1 MLLPRAPSSECA
13 QSSRTYCIQSLAE
26 HETAVVKAGDKTHS
40 RPQRKV
46 SEARQSWR
54 HELHL
59 LGYNADHTPTPSQQC
74 SDVTQDPPSLLASML
89 SWILVLSVSLKCHS
103 DTLTLFKSIE
113 VRLARL
119 AAGWAV
125 KDLTSKLPSARP
137 LWLHQLRSIRDDIK
151 WIVRFC

>member
-26 HETAVVKAGDKTHS
+26 HETAVVKAGDITHS
-40 RPQRKV
+40 RLQRTV

-54 HELHL
+54 HKLHL
-59 LGYNADHTPTPSQQC
+59 LGYNADHTPTPSHPEC

-125 KDLTSKLPSARP
+125 KDLTSKLPSAR
-137 LWLHQLRSIRDDIK
+137 LWLRQLRSIRDDIK
-151 WIVRFC
+151 WIVHFC